1 MTLRRAL
8 FAAALALGLTG
19 PALAQSTDPSFNL
32 LNRSGQAILEA
43 YVSVSTDTNWGVD
56 RLGRDV
62 VPNGQSY
69 AIRLPAGQCV
79 NDIRVV
85 YQDRRA
91 EERRNLNTCT
101 VTDVEFRG
109 QATQAAPATPATPGT
124 PRPPGPAVATPPA
137 AATPPA
143 TAGAQGNPSFNLVNN
158 TGRVI
163 RELYVS
169 LSSDSNWGED
179 RLGADTVAAGR
190 TYPVRLPQGPCMY
203 DVRIVLDNNQPQER
217 RNLNLCD
224 VTNLAFP
231 Q

>member
-32 LNRSGQAILEA
+32 VNRSGQTMLEA
-43 YVSVSTDTNWGVD
+43 YVSAATDTNWGVD

-91 EERRNLNTCT
+91 EERRNVNTCAL
-101 VTDVEFRG
+101 TDVEFRG
-109 QATQAAPATPATPGT
+109 QAAQAAPAAPTA
-124 PRPPGPAVATPPA
+124 PRPSGPAIATPPA
-137 AATPPA
+137 AGT
-143 TAGAQGNPSFNLVNN
+143 AQGNPSFNLVNN
-158 TGRVI
+158 TGRTI
-163 RELYVS
+163 REAYAS
-169 LSSDSNWGED
+169 LSTDSNWGED
-179 RLGADTVAAGR
+179 RLGADTVATGR
-190 TYPVRLPQGPCMY
+190 TYPIRLPQGPCLY
-203 DVRIVLDNNQPQER
+203 DVRVVLDNNQSQER

>member
-19 PALAQSTDPSFNL
+19 AASAQSTDPSFNL
-32 LNRSGQAILEA
+32 VNRSGQAILEA
-43 YVSVSTDTNWGVD
+43 YVSPSTDTNWGVD

-62 VPNGQSY
+62 VPIGQSY

-109 QATQAAPATPATPGT
+109 QSTQAAPATPGAPGVTPGA
-124 PRPPGPAVATPPA
+124 PRAPGPAVAAPA
-137 AATPPA
+137 NP
-143 TAGAQGNPSFNLVNN
+143 GAQGNPSFNLVNN
-158 TGRVI
+158 TGRTI
-163 RELYVS
+163 RELYAS
-169 LSSDSNWGED
+169 LSADSNWGED
-179 RLGADTVAAGR
+179 RLGAGTVATGR

-203 DVRIVLDNNQPQER
+203 DVRIVLDNNQAQER
-217 RNLNLCD
+217 RGLNLCD
-224 VTNLAFP
+224 ITNLAFP